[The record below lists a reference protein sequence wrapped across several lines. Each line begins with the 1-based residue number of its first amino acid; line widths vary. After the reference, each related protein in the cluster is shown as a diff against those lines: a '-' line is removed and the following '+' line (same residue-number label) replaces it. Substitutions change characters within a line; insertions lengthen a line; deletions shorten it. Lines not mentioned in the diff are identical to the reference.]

1 MFRMRISR
9 LFIVVLAI
17 LILVLAPAR
26 PVLLGQQSPQT
37 PVIRAQ
43 VNLVNVLFSVFDK
56 KGKHIEGL
64 TKKDVEVYE
73 DGVKQNIEYFR
84 SEGDSDDQ
92 AEPLTIVLLVDTSG
106 SVKDKLAFEQTISN
120 DFFRSILR
128 PKKDLAAIVQFDSE
142 VALVQ
147 DFTDDLNRLETALRS
162 LRAGGSTMLY
172 DAVYIASEDVL
183 KSEAGRKVIIILS
196 DGADTASRTTRK
208 ESIVTAQKDDVIIFG
223 IGVKSPEFPEDFGA
237 LKELSRETGGQF
249 FNPKTS
255 MREIS
260 EAFQQVL
267 MTLKKQYNISYYS
280 SNAAKDG
287 SFRRLQVRIK
297 RDNLRVVHRSGY
309 YAPRA

>member
-128 PKKDLAAIVQFDSE
+128 PKKD
-142 VALVQ
+142 
-147 DFTDDLNRLETALRS
+147 
-162 LRAGGSTMLY
+162 
-172 DAVYIASEDVL
+172 
-183 KSEAGRKVIIILS
+183 
-196 DGADTASRTTRK
+196 
-208 ESIVTAQKDDVIIFG
+208 
-223 IGVKSPEFPEDFGA
+223 
-237 LKELSRETGGQF
+237 
-249 FNPKTS
+249 
-255 MREIS
+255 
-260 EAFQQVL
+260 
-267 MTLKKQYNISYYS
+267 
-280 SNAAKDG
+280 
-287 SFRRLQVRIK
+287 
-297 RDNLRVVHRSGY
+297 
-309 YAPRA
+309 